1 MWGRWAWNAGLLS
14 FSLFPGA
21 HVDFG
26 VEPSYFELVFDI

>member
-1 MWGRWAWNAGLLS
+1 MWGKWAWNAGLLS
-14 FSLFPGA
+14 FLFPGA